1 MNYYHKRR
9 SIVSRLAVP
18 FMVVVLCVGIFGLV
32 WLRSQTIS
40 TEYRIGQLE
49 REKIEA
55 LKEEKALYAQMASLL
70 SIQEVARSDMDL
82 EFPDRQRVVYVRRD
96 TGDVPY
102 KASLRRE

>member
-1 MNYYHKRR
+1 MNYYRKRR
-9 SIVSRLAVP
+9 SIFSRLALPV
-18 FMVVVLCVGIFGLV
+18 MVVVLCAGIFGLV

-55 LKEEKALYAQMASLL
+55 MKVEKALYAQIASLL
-70 SIQEVARSDMDL
+70 SIQEVVRSDMDL
-82 EFPDRQRVVYVRRD
+82 QFPDRQRVVYVRRD
-96 TGDVPY
+96 KGDVPY